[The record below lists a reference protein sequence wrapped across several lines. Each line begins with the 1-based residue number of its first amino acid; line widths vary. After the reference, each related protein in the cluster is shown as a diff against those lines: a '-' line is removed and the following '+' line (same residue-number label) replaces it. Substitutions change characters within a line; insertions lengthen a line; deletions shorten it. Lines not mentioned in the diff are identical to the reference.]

1 MKLPKVMQL
10 VMDRAE
16 AQICIYFKSDA
27 LSFTCNIPRSLK
39 TPAPTSKQKGGREG
53 ITKSTVVSFHTRH
66 LTSSLVHP
74 QRSALSPTP
83 ISLPGSNPP
92 HLLCLEEH
100 CMSPYNLATQKTR
113 PLSTAL
119 ISSLFTSLYRSPYPL
134 QLTLSDSTKKT
145 FSLPSRW
152 RIVLLPSTF

>member
-83 ISLPGSNPP
+83 IGLPGSNPP

-119 ISSLFTSLYRSPYPL
+119 IFPYPL